1 MRDGAGGVGVTVGIA
16 AGNAAGG
23 AVTVGIAAGEASG
36 DALAAALIEAVR
48 ARHPRI
54 RFVGIAGPRMQAAGC
69 EAWVAQEKLAVRG
82 FSEVLARVPELVRI
96 RRAFGRRLLRERVP
110 LFIGV
115 DAPDFNL
122 GLARRVKRWGVR
134 TIHFVSPS
142 VWAWRAERIG
152 RIARAVDRMLV
163 LFPFEPPLYSEAG
176 VAVTYV
182 GHPMALRAARPE
194 TRAAARETLRLPRS
208 APVFAV
214 LPGSRV
220 GEIEMHATLVL
231 EAMRRIADARPDA
244 RFLVPLVSRPS
255 REAFERARYAGQY
268 ADLPITVMYGHAT
281 AALQAADVGLVAS
294 GTATLEAALARCPHV
309 IFYRVARA
317 TARMVA
323 RRLLLPYVGLP
334 NVLAGRFVV
343 PELLQDD
350 ATAGNLAQAALNL
363 YDDALTR
370 NRLEA
375 LFTQM
380 AEALIAPT
388 GELAAQAVEEELARV
403 GIAC

>member
-1 MRDGAGGVGVTVGIA
+1 
-16 AGNAAGG
+16 
-23 AVTVGIAAGEASG
+23 
-36 DALAAALIEAVR
+36 
-48 ARHPRI
+48 
-54 RFVGIAGPRMQAAGC
+54 
-69 EAWVAQEKLAVRG
+69 
-82 FSEVLARVPELVRI
+82 
-96 RRAFGRRLLRERVP
+96 
-110 LFIGV
+110 
-115 DAPDFNL
+115 
-122 GLARRVKRWGVR
+122 VKRWGVR

-142 VWAWRAERIG
+142 VWAWRPERIG

-163 LFPFEPPLYSEAG
+163 LFPFEPPLYDDAG

-182 GHPMALRAARPE
+182 GHPLADGAAQP
-194 TRAAARETLRLPRS
+194 TARAAARELLRLPRH

-231 EAMRRIADARPDA
+231 EAIRRMAEAQPEA
-244 RFLVPLVSRPS
+244 RFLVPLVSRPT
-255 REAFERARYAGQY
+255 RDVLERAVYAGQY
-268 ADLPITVMYGHAT
+268 ADLPITLMYGHAT

-309 IFYRVARA
+309 IFYKVARA

-350 ATAGNLAQAALNL
+350 ATAGNLAQAALTL

-370 NRLEA
+370 ERLER
-375 LFTQM
+375 LFARM
-380 AEALIAPT
+380 AESLTAPT
-388 GELAAQAVEEELARV
+388 GELAAQAVAEELARV